1 MTQIFR
7 LRRQGVSVKKITSVC
22 LYSVALLSGVFA
34 APATRGQ
41 APNGS
46 RAVRHNA
53 VSGQYKLL
61 EISDLGHGEVR
72 ATLLIRLSNHAESD
86 LSIKGLELRGSHRAP
101 RSTSAMKSH
110 APASASLKL
119 AAHGVST
126 TKQEFT
132 VSRAELELWKKG
144 ARPHLMITH
153 QTGEAA
159 ATSTAV
165 ELTRAEGIR
174 E

>member
-1 MTQIFR
+1 M
-7 LRRQGVSVKKITSVC
+7 KNITSVC

-86 LSIKGLELRGSHRAP
+86 LSIKGLELRESHRAP

-110 APASASLKL
+110 
-119 AAHGVST
+119 
-126 TKQEFT
+126 
-132 VSRAELELWKKG
+132 
-144 ARPHLMITH
+144 
-153 QTGEAA
+153 
-159 ATSTAV
+159 
-165 ELTRAEGIR
+165 
-174 E
+174 